1 MAVPNFQ
8 AFLLPLLTLLGDGR
22 DHRVPDVYEALAV
35 ILDVTTK
42 DRLELLASGKQT
54 RFENRIGWAK
64 TYLSKAGLVEAPQR
78 GVWKITDEGTHV
90 LTEGPTRIDIAFLR
104 RFPQFRTFQAL
115 TQGAQE
121 IPALEAT
128 QENPEEA
135 LDSAYQSLRTDLIQ
149 DLLAAMK
156 QAPPTLFE
164 RLVVELLLK
173 MGYGGREQLG
183 KAVGRPG
190 DEGIDGII
198 NEDKLG
204 LDIVYIQAKR
214 WQGTVGRPTVQE
226 FTGSL
231 EGQRANKGVLITTSQ
246 FSSDAYDYVSRIGKK
261 VVLIDGRRLA
271 ELMIEYKLGVNTV
284 STYEVLKVDKDY
296 FAGELISAAD

>member
-1 MAVPNFQ
+1 M
-8 AFLLPLLTLLGDGR
+8 
-22 DHRVPDVYEALAV
+22 
-35 ILDVTTK
+35 
-42 DRLELLASGKQT
+42 
-54 RFENRIGWAK
+54 
-64 TYLSKAGLVEAPQR
+64 
-78 GVWKITDEGTHV
+78 
-90 LTEGPTRIDIAFLR
+90 
-104 RFPQFRTFQAL
+104 
-115 TQGAQE
+115 
-121 IPALEAT
+121 
-128 QENPEEA
+128 
-135 LDSAYQSLRTDLIQ
+135 
-149 DLLAAMK
+149 
-156 QAPPTLFE
+156 
-164 RLVVELLLK
+164 
-173 MGYGGREQLG
+173 
-183 KAVGRPG
+183 
-190 DEGIDGII
+190 DGII